1 MGRGLGM
8 ILPLFESELGDDDPS
23 TGLDKPNDTSE
34 EPIQIIHMMHDKI
47 RDHHVKARARGNE
60 RAVLV
65 GRSGRR
71 QGLTLV
77 EHLGRF
83 G

>member
-1 MGRGLGM
+1 MRRGLSM
-8 ILPLFESELGDDDPS
+8 ILPLFEPELGDDDPS
-23 TGLDKPNDTSE
+23 PGLDQSDDTSE
-34 EPIQIIHMMHDKI
+34 EAIQIIHMMHNKI
-47 RDHHVKARARGNE
+47 RNQHVKARARGNE

-77 EHLGRF
+77 EHLGRV